1 MKAPSLR
8 FLEII
13 DDRESDSL
21 HQERK
26 MGEIYAPL
34 LTCFR
39 YEGLCAF
46 ECLKVDVPMLE
57 EVYFD
62 VYRKGSV
69 RWILDLK
76 CVSMLHQFGNATTV
90 ALTLDTLEVLQ
101 VPIV

>member
-13 DDRESDSL
+13 DDTESVNL
-21 HQERK
+21 HQERR
-26 MGEIYAPL
+26 MGEISAPL

-46 ECLKVDVPMLE
+46 ECLKVDFPMLE

-62 VYRKGSV
+62 VYRRVNV
-69 RWILDLK
+69 RGMDLR

-90 ALTLDTLEVLQ
+90 VLTLDTLEVF
-101 VPIV
+101 